1 MAEKRGSLSINSENI
16 FPIIKKWLYSDHD
29 IFYRELISNGC
40 DAITKLKK
48 LEMMGEYEFPAD
60 VKKDIHIVVN
70 PEAKTIKFIDTGLGM
85 TAEEVEEYINQIAFS
100 GATDFIEKYKDKAN
114 DDQIIGHFGLGF
126 YSAFMVANEVHIDTL
141 SYKEGATAVHWEC
154 DGGTEFSMNDGDR
167 SAVGTEITL
176 FLNEDCLEFCNEYKA
191 REVIKKYCSFMPY
204 EIFLEKANAPEEFE
218 TIDPA
223 DKKDDDVVV
232 ETVEEEKE
240 IPGEEGAEPTKE
252 KVTKLKIKKR
262 PVPLNDTNPLW
273 AKHPNDCTKEEYTDF
288 YRKVF
293 MDYKEPLFWIHLNMD
308 YPFNVKG
315 ILYFPKINMEYES
328 IEGTI
333 KLYNNQV
340 FIADNIKEVI
350 PEFLLLLKG
359 VIDCPD
365 LPLNVSR
372 SALQNDG
379 FVTKI
384 SEYITKKVA
393 DKLSGMCKT
402 DKENYEKYWDDI
414 SPFIKFGC
422 LKDDKFCEK
431 MTDYILFK
439 NLDGKYLTLPEC
451 LEVKKTDPDEQ
462 PKEENSETADAE
474 NKEED
479 TAATATDA
487 ETGEKVEAEV
497 VTDDA
502 ETDIPTEDA
511 ETKEKIIY
519 YVTDL
524 VQQSQYVNMFKNA
537 GMDAVVLPDRID
549 QPFVQQLESKN
560 EGIKFSRIDADLTDT
575 FKTETSKEAEE
586 ELTKKSEEIT
596 ELFKKAVNNDKIVV
610 KVEKLK
616 NKDISSMITVSEEA
630 RRMQDMMKM
639 YAMPGMGADLGMGKE
654 GETLV
659 LNAENDLVKYV
670 LDNQQGENVELI
682 CEQLYDLA
690 LMQQSPLQPEAM
702 TKFVN
707 RSNKIMML
715 LAK

>member
-1 MAEKRGSLSINSENI
+1 MAEKHGSLSINSDNI

-48 LEMMGEYEFPAD
+48 LEMMGEYTSPENAKNDIRVIIDPE
-60 VKKDIHIVVN
+60 KK
-70 PEAKTIKFIDTGLGM
+70 TLKFIDTGLGM

-126 YSAFMVANEVHIDTL
+126 YSAFMVADAVHIDTL
-141 SYKEGATAVHWEC
+141 SYKEGAAPVHWEC
-154 DGGTEFSMNDGDR
+154 DGGTEFDMKEGDR
-167 SAVGTEITL
+167 TVVGTEITL

-191 REVIKKYCSFMPY
+191 REVIQKYCSFMPY
-204 EIFLEKANAPEEFE
+204 PIYLEKANAPEEFE
-218 TIDPA
+218 TINPE

-232 ETVEEEKE
+232 ETVEEDK
-240 IPGEEGAEPTKE
+240 PGKEEGSTE

-262 PVPLNDTNPLW
+262 PVALNDTHPLW
-273 AKHPNDCTKEEYTDF
+273 TKHPNECTKEEYVDF

-293 MDYKEPLFWIHLNMD
+293 KDYKEPLFWIHLNMD
-308 YPFNVKG
+308 YPFNMKG

-379 FVTKI
+379 FVNKI
-384 SEYITKKVA
+384 REYITKKVA

-439 NLDGKYLTLPEC
+439 NLDGEYMTLPEC
-451 LEVKKTDPDEQ
+451 LEVKKVDSDE
-462 PKEENSETADAE
+462 EENKDQ
-474 NKEED
+474 
-479 TAATATDA
+479 ATDA

-497 VTDDA
+497 VDENKDD
-502 ETDIPTEDA
+502 EQVDIPTEDS

-524 VQQSQYVNMFKNA
+524 VQQSQYVNMFKKA
-537 GMDAVVLPDRID
+537 KMDAVVLPDRID
-549 QPFVQQLESKN
+549 QPFVSQLEAKN
-560 EGIKFSRIDADLTDT
+560 QGIKFARIDADLTET
-575 FKTETSKEAEE
+575 FKTKNSKKVEE
-586 ELTKKSEEIT
+586 ELAKKSEEISA
-596 ELFKKAVNNDKIVV
+596 LFKKAIKKDNITV

-639 YAMPGMGADLGMGKE
+639 YAMNGMGGMDPNMFAADQ
-654 GETLV
+654 TLT
-659 LNAENDLVKYV
+659 LNANNELVKYIFEHKDSEHV
-670 LDNQQGENVELI
+670 PMF

-690 LMQQSPLQPEAM
+690 MLSNQPLSVDAM
-702 TKFVN
+702 AKFVQ
-707 RSNKIMML
+707 RSNQIMML

>member
-1 MAEKRGSLSINSENI
+1 MAEKHGSLSINSDNI

-48 LEMMGEYEFPAD
+48 LEMMGEYTYPENA
-60 VKKDIHIVVN
+60 KNDIHVIID
-70 PEAKTIKFIDTGLGM
+70 PEHKTLKFIDTGLGM
-85 TAEEVEEYINQIAFS
+85 TADEVEEYINQIAFS

-126 YSAFMVANEVHIDTL
+126 YSAFMVADEVHIDTL
-141 SYKEGATAVHWEC
+141 SYKEGAAPVHWEC
-154 DGGTEFSMNDGDR
+154 DGGTEFHMKEGDR
-167 SAVGTEITL
+167 TVVGTEITL

-191 REVIKKYCSFMPY
+191 REVIQKYCSFMPY
-204 EIFLEKANAPEEFE
+204 PIYLEKANAPEEFE
-218 TIDPA
+218 TINPE

-232 ETVEEEKE
+232 ETVEEDK
-240 IPGEEGAEPTKE
+240 PGKEEGSTE
-252 KVTKLKIKKR
+252 KVTKLKIRKR
-262 PVPLNDTNPLW
+262 PVALNDTHPLW
-273 AKHPNDCTKEEYTDF
+273 TKHPNECTKEEYVDF

-293 MDYKEPLFWIHLNMD
+293 KDYKERLFWIHLNMD
-308 YPFNVKG
+308 YPFNMKG

-379 FVTKI
+379 FVNKI
-384 SEYITKKVA
+384 REYITKKVA

-439 NLDGKYLTLPEC
+439 NLDGEYMTLPEC
-451 LEVKKTDPDEQ
+451 LEVKKVDPDA
-462 PKEENSETADAE
+462 EENKDQ
-474 NKEED
+474 
-479 TAATATDA
+479 ATDA
-487 ETGEKVEAEV
+487 ATGEKVEAEV
-497 VTDDA
+497 VDENKD
-502 ETDIPTEDA
+502 EEQVDIPTEDS

-524 VQQSQYVNMFKNA
+524 VQQSQYVNMFKKA
-537 GMDAVVLPDRID
+537 KMDAVVLPDRID
-549 QPFVQQLESKN
+549 QPFVSQLEAKN
-560 EGIKFSRIDADLTDT
+560 PGVKFARIDADLTET
-575 FKTETSKEAEE
+575 FKTKNSKKVEE
-586 ELTKKSEEIT
+586 ELAKKSEEISA
-596 ELFKKAVNNDKIVV
+596 LFKKAVKKDNITV

-639 YAMPGMGADLGMGKE
+639 YAMPGMDMGMNKE

-659 LNAENDLVKYV
+659 LNANNKLVEYV
-670 LDNQQGENVELI
+670 LDHQDGENVGLI

-690 LMQQSPLQPEAM
+690 LLQQAPLQPEAM
-702 TKFVN
+702 TKFIA

-715 LAK
+715 LAQ